1 MTSKGITRKQLGA
14 LGEQYAFE
22 HLSQQG
28 YRVLERNWRC
38 RTGEIDLIAWDG
50 ALLVFVEVRTRSGGS
65 GSFGTP
71 QESVDYRKQLQ
82 VMETA
87 QLYVHSR
94 QLQQHQLRFDVVSVI
109 TDKDGNKQSLD
120 HIMNAF

>member
-1 MTSKGITRKQLGA
+1 MTVKGISRKQLGA

-22 HLSQQG
+22 YLRQQG
-28 YRVLERNWRC
+28 YRVIQRNWRC

-50 ALLVFVEVRTRSGGS
+50 PLLVFVEVRTRTGGS
-65 GSFGTP
+65 GQFGSP

-87 QLYVHSR
+87 QVYAHTH
-94 QLQQHQLRFDVVSVI
+94 QLQHQMRFDVVSVI
-109 TDKDGNKQSLD
+109 TDKEGNQQSLD